1 MEDLQILEMCPK
13 SGGVPAVLGGAMTS
27 LWVGCWR
34 SEVPSVY
41 SPECVE
47 GLLRSSPNDDSRKFA
62 MVLCLK
68 VKNGGRSPFSQAR

>member
-47 GLLRSSPNDDSRKFA
+47 GLLRSSPNDDSRLLFVKRRGA
-62 MVLCLK
+62 RVLANLSR
-68 VKNGGRSPFSQAR
+68 VS